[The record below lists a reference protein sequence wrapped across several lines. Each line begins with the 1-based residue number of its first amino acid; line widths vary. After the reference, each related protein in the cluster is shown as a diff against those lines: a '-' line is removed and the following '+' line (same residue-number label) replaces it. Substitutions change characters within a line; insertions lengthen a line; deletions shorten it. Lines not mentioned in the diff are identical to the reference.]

1 MLGMLS
7 FEFMQRAFLSALMMS
22 IIAPLLGIFL
32 VIRRQS
38 LLADTLSHVSLSG
51 VALGLLLGINPS
63 LSTIFIVI
71 IAAIFLEYLRRVYKS
86 YSEISIAILMSGGLA
101 FALILM
107 SLNQG
112 TTIQSINQFLFGS
125 IITISWNQVYQL
137 IALFIVIVVLFLL
150 FRRQMYVLTFD
161 EDIAHVDG
169 LNINFISILFN
180 IICGIAIALMI
191 PIAGAL
197 LVSAIMVLPAA
208 IGMRIGKTF
217 NKVILSGI
225 IVGIIGTL
233 SGLTTSFYLESPP
246 GASIT
251 AIFIV
256 IFIFVSIIKN
266 TWMKIQ
272 RKQV

>member
-1 MLGMLS
+1 MLEMLS

-51 VALGLLLGINPS
+51 VALGLLLGVNPS
-63 LSTIFIVI
+63 LSTIVVVIV
-71 IAAIFLEYLRRVYKS
+71 AAIFLEYLRRVYKS

-137 IALFIVIVVLFLL
+137 IGLFVIVSILFVL
-150 FRRQMYVLTFD
+150 FRRVMYVVTFD
-161 EDIAHVDG
+161 EDIAQIDG
-169 LNINFISILFN
+169 LNINLVSILFN
-180 IICGIAIALMI
+180 VICGIAIALMI

-208 IGMRIGKTF
+208 IGMRLGKTF
-217 NKVILSGI
+217 SVVILSGI
-225 IVGIIGTL
+225 VVGMIGTL
-233 SGLTTSFYLESPP
+233 SGLSASFYLETPP

-251 AIFIV
+251 VVFILIFMLVNIYKKV
-256 IFIFVSIIKN
+256 RMSLK
-266 TWMKIQ
+266 
-272 RKQV
+272 RKAL